1 MVEYIVKFKKICT
14 KQCHFWEKWQYFAD
28 FSISIVV
35 LCFSKGDETNG

>member
-1 MVEYIVKFKKICT
+1 MSLLG
-14 KQCHFWEKWQYFAD
+14 KWQHFAD